1 MGTVRIPTGN
11 HTMKLYIAKATCS
24 LAVQIVL
31 NELGTHQD
39 TELVH
44 YDVFGKSTSNGD
56 DFAEINPLGYVPVL
70 RIDNDGQDLL
80 AETVVIASYLAD
92 QHPESG
98 LVPARGTLERVQM
111 EALLNFTATEI
122 AQKHI
127 PLMRKLLTQEGSTWT
142 RDKLVSAYTR
152 LDRMLSD
159 GRSWLTGEQFTV
171 LDAYVWAT
179 FWHERSGAEIGHLG
193 NLMAYKSRIEARPSV
208 VKALADEAAL
218 VAAHEASLAA

>member
-1 MGTVRIPTGN
+1 
-11 HTMKLYIAKATCS
+11 MKLYIAKATCS

-31 NELGTHQD
+31 NELGIHQD
-39 TELVH
+39 AELIH

-70 RIDNDGQDLL
+70 QIDNADQDLL

-98 LVPARGTLERVQM
+98 LVPAPGTLARVKM
-111 EALLNFTATEI
+111 DAMLNFTATEI

-127 PLMRKLLTQEGSTWT
+127 PLMRKLLTEEGAAWT
-142 RDKLVSAYTR
+142 RNKLVMAYTR
-152 LDRMLSD
+152 LDRMLADS
-159 GRSWLTGEQFTV
+159 RPWLTGEQFSV

-179 FWHERSGAEIGHLG
+179 FWHERSGADISHLKH
-193 NLMAYKSRIEARPSV
+193 LMAYKARIEARPSV
-208 VKALADEAAL
+208 IKALEDEAAL
-218 VAAHEASLAA
+218 VAQPKP

>member
-1 MGTVRIPTGN
+1 
-11 HTMKLYIAKATCS
+11 MKLYIAKATCS

-31 NELGTHQD
+31 NELGVQD

-56 DFAEINPLGYVPVL
+56 DFAAVNPLGYVPVL
-70 RIDNDGQDLL
+70 RIDNADEDLL
-80 AETVVIASYLAD
+80 AETVVIGSYLAD

-98 LVPARGTLERVQM
+98 LLPARGTLDRVRM

-127 PLMRKLLTQEGSTWT
+127 PLMRKLLTEEGAAWT
-142 RDKLVSAYTR
+142 RNKLVTAYAR
-152 LDRMLSD
+152 LDQMLAD
-159 GRSWLTGEQFTV
+159 GRPWLTGDRFTV

-179 FWHERSGAEIGHLG
+179 FWHERSGADIGHLRH
-193 NLMAYKSRIEARPSV
+193 LMAYKARIEARPSV
-208 VKALADEAAL
+208 IKALQDEADV
-218 VAAHEASLAA
+218 VARHETLLAA